1 MDFTNFVITQP
12 SNDITSVGLIQKGS
26 GFTDPG
32 GVVAN
37 SYPVNRVTQCLEDSF
52 SVSSPGN
59 SAPPTICGTNTGQHS
74 EYFLIPSFR
83 IYNLSFYQPIYNEI
97 IWIIDFFSV
106 YVEVNNCDCNVLSMN
121 IGTAA
126 GTRSWNIKVTQYD
139 CTFENLA
146 PDGCNKY
153 FFGAAAHLL
162 QTYNFAGNLH
172 LANQRDKF
180 CIRRERN
187 NCQICYTT
195 MINTDFQVSN
205 GGASFWRQQQL
216 LWLWSPNIHQIS
228 GNWWRFWLF
237 THSWSFNSQ

>member
-1 MDFTNFVITQP
+1 M
-12 SNDITSVGLIQKGS
+12 
-26 GFTDPG
+26 
-32 GVVAN
+32 
-37 SYPVNRVTQCLEDSF
+37 
-52 SVSSPGN
+52 
-59 SAPPTICGTNTGQHS
+59 
-74 EYFLIPSFR
+74 
-83 IYNLSFYQPIYNEI
+83 
-97 IWIIDFFSV
+97 

-126 GTRSWNIKVTQYD
+126 GTRSWNIKITQYD

-205 GGASFWRQQQL
+205 GGASSGGNNNCCGYGVRTSIKFLGTGGGFDCL
-216 LWLWSPNIHQIS
+216 LIPGALTLNSIAVTPANNEFCGMNNGITGATVCCELLKNS
-228 GNWWRFWLF
+228 TSLF
-237 THSWSFNSQ
+237 L